1 MTNKLEA
8 FLMQK
13 LDHLPR
19 FAFSPAMNDV
29 MAMLDDPNV
38 SMEEIAE
45 KIQGDPILSKA
56 VLNTSSQTAQR
67 TVQSVHQ
74 AIRLTG
80 LQTVKAFITSTL
92 EAETQGTLDN
102 QTFEI
107 MQGRLWQH
115 SQQVAICCQ
124 LLAAEWDYPNLSQAY
139 TAGLFHDIGEAILNA
154 FAYDEISEAIKLT
167 QAKAIAT
174 YTAEDRALGFNH
186 AYFGAKVAERWGLPP
201 AVVEPIALHHVPRE
215 AVINKKLVKIVH
227 LADVAVHCQQ
237 TKLPLGISLFPVD
250 KTVLAELPFPKEH
263 LLDLAQKAAD
273 LLARIEASTPASAP
287 VST

>member
-1 MTNKLEA
+1 MTNKLES

-13 LDHLPR
+13 LDNLPQ
-19 FAFSPAMNDV
+19 FTFSPAMNDV
-29 MAMLDDPNV
+29 MTMLDDP
-38 SMEEIAE
+38 SIPMEVIAA
-45 KIQGDPILSKA
+45 KIQGDPVLSKA

-67 TVQSVHQ
+67 TMQSVHQ

-92 EAETQGTLDN
+92 EADTQTTVDGG
-102 QTFEI
+102 TFEI
-107 MQGRLWQH
+107 MQGRLWHH
-115 SQQVAICCQ
+115 SQHVAICCQ

-154 FAYDEISEAIKLT
+154 FAYDEICDAIKLT

-201 AVVEPIALHHVPRE
+201 AIIEPIALHHQPKE

-227 LADVAVHCQQ
+227 LADVAAHCQH

-250 KTVLAELPFPKEH
+250 KSVLAELPFPKEH
-263 LLDLAQKAAD
+263 LMELAQKAAD
-273 LLARIEASTPASAP
+273 LLAKIESSAP
-287 VST
+287 ATAAT